1 MTLPTRRVARRR
13 ALAILTATATAAGG
27 AALLG
32 PGASSASS
40 HREAP
45 YIQNDPAADNT
56 DLYAFV
62 SPTDADKVTMVANF
76 WPFSNPAGG
85 PNFFPWD
92 RNVAYDVNIDNNGD
106 AKPDIV
112 YRWTFKDVDRRG
124 EVDRGEGNGGKG
136 SFLYADGPVDSFDD
150 PNLLFKQTYNLQAIR
165 MNADGETTATINLVN
180 DGKVAPSNVGR
191 GTIPD
196 YVKLRNEAIT
206 PVAAPNGATGSSYVG
221 QAADPFFIDLRVF
234 DLLYGGNLSEVG
246 YNTTQD
252 FNVNTLVLELPKSL
266 LVANNDATKNPVIGV
281 WSTTSRQ
288 KTRTFVDTNSAPTTS
303 RDRSYDQTQDS
314 GDRVQI
320 SRLGMPLVNEVVVP
334 ANLKDFFNRSTPDT
348 DAKFLPKVQD
358 PEAPA
363 LVELLYGIPNPNKL
377 EGETAK
383 KRNDLSAIFLT
394 GISEDVADGT
404 TFGGLGKGSPRVN
417 LNSLDIN
424 EVSPSPAP
432 AEYLR
437 LNVNV
442 PPKKPGDQGY
452 SRLGV
457 LGGDISGY
465 PNGRRLTDDIVD
477 ITLQAAEGILIRPE
491 GDVKTAVAG
500 LGDGVNGV
508 DRNRPLLPT
517 FPFIAD
523 PYAGSDPPKGQTPV
537 SFVQNFTSERGV
549 VTASATRI
557 TPPAKGGFA
566 QLYRINADGSETGL
580 GSSLISED
588 GTATVVKRFPVR
600 SGTRITLNWRVF
612 PARGSAAQEN
622 RGIPTTITVR

>member
-1 MTLPTRRVARRR
+1 VARRR

-32 PGASSASS
+32 PGTSSASS

-56 DLYAFV
+56 DVYAFV
-62 SPTDADKVTMVANF
+62 SPTDADKVTMIGNF
-76 WPFSNPAGG
+76 WPFSNPTGG

-92 RNVAYDVNIDNNGD
+92 RNAFYDINIDNNGD

-124 EVDRGEGNGGKG
+124 ERDRGAGNGGKG

-150 PNLLFKQTYNLQAIR
+150 DNLLFKQTYTLQAIR
-165 MNADGETTATINLVN
+165 KNADGTNQGAPVNLVT

-196 YVKLRNEAIT
+196 YTKLRNEAIT
-206 PVAAPNGATGSSYVG
+206 SVAAPNGATGASYVG

-234 DLLYGGNLSEVG
+234 DLLYGGDLSEVG

-252 FNVNTLVLELPKSL
+252 FNVNTLALELPKSL
-266 LVANNDATKNPVIGV
+266 LVANGDAGKNPVIGI

-303 RDRSYDQTQDS
+303 VSKSYDQTEDS
-314 GDRVQI
+314 GELVQI

-377 EGETAK
+377 DNEAAK

-404 TFGGLGKGSPRVN
+404 TFNGLGKGSPRVN

-424 EVSPSPAP
+424 EVSPNPAP

-437 LNVNV
+437 LNVTV
-442 PPKKPGDQGY
+442 PPKKPGDTGF

-457 LGGDISGY
+457 IGGDISGY
-465 PNGRRLTDDIVD
+465 PNGRRLNDDIVD
-477 ITLQAAEGILIRPE
+477 ITLQAAEGILLRPE
-491 GDVKTAVAG
+491 GDLKTAVAG

-508 DRNRPLLPT
+508 DPLAPIQQGK
-517 FPFIAD
+517 FPFIAP

-537 SFVQNFTSERGV
+537 SFVQNFTS
-549 VTASATRI
+549 SAAWSRPA
-557 TPPAKGGFA
+557 PPASPRRPRA
-566 QLYRINADGSETGL
+566 ASPSCTGSTL
-580 GSSLISED
+580 
-588 GTATVVKRFPVR
+588 TAPRPVSARRR
-600 SGTRITLNWRVF
+600 SVRTALPRS
-612 PARGSAAQEN
+612 ARGSRSRPAPAS
-622 RGIPTTITVR
+622 R